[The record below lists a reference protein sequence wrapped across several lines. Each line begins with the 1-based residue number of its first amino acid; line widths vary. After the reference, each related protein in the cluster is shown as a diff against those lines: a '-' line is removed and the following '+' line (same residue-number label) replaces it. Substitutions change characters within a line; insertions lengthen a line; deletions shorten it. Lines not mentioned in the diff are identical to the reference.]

1 MSTPDN
7 RSVNFFSLFRRGQHY
22 SKTWPLEKR
31 LAPVFVENRVIK
43 MTRYA
48 IRFMPP
54 IAVFTLCWQIA
65 LGGQLG
71 PAVATALF
79 ALSLPM
85 QGLWWLGK
93 RSVTPLPPA
102 ILNWFYEVRGKLQES
117 GQVLA
122 PVEGKLSLLFFHRS
136 RVIQESTMEMTNA
149 QRLILSNQY
158 KMMTMLDPA
167 NAERYRRL
175 QTIIERGYGL
185 QMRELDREFG
195 ELKEETCRTI
205 IDIMEMYHAL
215 HVSWSNL
222 QDQQS
227 IDERR
232 VTFLGFDAATEAR
245 YLGYVRFM
253 VNVEGRYT
261 HFDAGTHGFN
271 AQTPMWEKYQRMLN
285 VWHACPRQYHLSA
298 NEINQI
304 INA

>member
-1 MSTPDN
+1 
-7 RSVNFFSLFRRGQHY
+7 
-22 SKTWPLEKR
+22 
-31 LAPVFVENRVIK
+31 
-43 MTRYA
+43 
-48 IRFMPP
+48 
-54 IAVFTLCWQIA
+54 
-65 LGGQLG
+65 
-71 PAVATALF
+71 
-79 ALSLPM
+79 
-85 QGLWWLGK
+85 
-93 RSVTPLPPA
+93 
-102 ILNWFYEVRGKLQES
+102 
-117 GQVLA
+117 
-122 PVEGKLSLLFFHRS
+122 
-136 RVIQESTMEMTNA
+136 MEMTNA

-185 QMRELDREFG
+185 QMRELDHEFG
-195 ELKEETCRTI
+195 ELKEEPCRTI

-271 AQTPMWEKYQRMLN
+271 AQTPMSEKYQRMLN

>member
-1 MSTPDN
+1 
-7 RSVNFFSLFRRGQHY
+7 
-22 SKTWPLEKR
+22 
-31 LAPVFVENRVIK
+31 
-43 MTRYA
+43 
-48 IRFMPP
+48 
-54 IAVFTLCWQIA
+54 
-65 LGGQLG
+65 
-71 PAVATALF
+71 
-79 ALSLPM
+79 
-85 QGLWWLGK
+85 
-93 RSVTPLPPA
+93 
-102 ILNWFYEVRGKLQES
+102 
-117 GQVLA
+117 
-122 PVEGKLSLLFFHRS
+122 
-136 RVIQESTMEMTNA
+136 MEMTNA

-232 VTFLGFDAATEAR
+232 VTFLG
-245 YLGYVRFM
+245 YVRFM

>member
-1 MSTPDN
+1 
-7 RSVNFFSLFRRGQHY
+7 
-22 SKTWPLEKR
+22 
-31 LAPVFVENRVIK
+31 
-43 MTRYA
+43 
-48 IRFMPP
+48 
-54 IAVFTLCWQIA
+54 
-65 LGGQLG
+65 
-71 PAVATALF
+71 
-79 ALSLPM
+79 
-85 QGLWWLGK
+85 
-93 RSVTPLPPA
+93 
-102 ILNWFYEVRGKLQES
+102 
-117 GQVLA
+117 
-122 PVEGKLSLLFFHRS
+122 
-136 RVIQESTMEMTNA
+136 MEMTNA

-253 VNVEGRYT
+253 VNVEGRC
-261 HFDAGTHGFN
+261 AIPIL
-271 AQTPMWEKYQRMLN
+271 TPELTVLTPRRQCGKN
-285 VWHACPRQYHLSA
+285 ISACLMCGMPARVST
-298 NEINQI
+298 I
-304 INA
+304 